1 MRPVNVKRN
10 RIDTTIEDLDD
21 IDLDRRSSTG
31 SLTGSYDSGA
41 ISSDSEGWFDFL
53 KFLQGLLWQNNIP
66 YACRHNPLLIINHS

>member
-1 MRPVNVKRN
+1 MQRN

-41 ISSDSEGWFDFL
+41 ISSDSEGWFDFFLNFL
-53 KFLQGLLWQNNIP
+53 KVSYIQNEFMRSSFLPKWQPKI
-66 YACRHNPLLIINHS
+66 

>member
-1 MRPVNVKRN
+1 MRPVNVRRN

-53 KFLQGLLWQNNIP
+53 KTSYKIFYGKITYRILTYMRPGF
-66 YACRHNPLLIINHS
+66 

>member
-53 KFLQGLLWQNNIP
+53 KT
-66 YACRHNPLLIINHS
+66 S

>member
-41 ISSDSEGWFDFL
+41 ISSDSEGWFDLKKNFL
-53 KFLQGLLWQNNIP
+53 KV
-66 YACRHNPLLIINHS
+66 S

>member
-1 MRPVNVKRN
+1 MDNNDDVDYENNKRSGGSTPLRPVNVKRN

-41 ISSDSEGWFDFL
+41 ISSDSEGWFDF
-53 KFLQGLLWQNNIP
+53 F
-66 YACRHNPLLIINHS
+66 